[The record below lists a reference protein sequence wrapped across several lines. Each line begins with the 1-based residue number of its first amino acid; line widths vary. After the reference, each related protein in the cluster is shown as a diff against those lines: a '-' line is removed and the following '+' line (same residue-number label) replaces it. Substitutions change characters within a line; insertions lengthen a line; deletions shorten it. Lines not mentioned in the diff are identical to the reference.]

1 MKKHILFIFMILGV
15 AAFGQTDISVYGGY
29 QFGAKSYGYNGT
41 LRLKGA
47 ANYGVI
53 AEFGIAPDLM
63 VHVQW
68 MGSATQAT
76 LEGPL
81 FDYASTDVNV
91 NYYQIG
97 IIRPF
102 PVNEKVEAFG
112 NFTLGATQFA
122 MQEQIY
128 NDEWRFSITAGLG
141 AKIWLS
147 DKVGLRLQARLLAPI
162 NWGGLGFFCG
172 SGGCNTGVNA
182 GSSFISGD
190 VSGGL
195 VFRLKDM

>member
-1 MKKHILFIFMILGV
+1 MRKLTLFIFMIIGFTSFAQVDL
-15 AAFGQTDISVYGGY
+15 SVYGGY
-29 QFGAKSYGYNGT
+29 QFGSKTYGYNGT
-41 LRLKGA
+41 VRLKGA
-47 ANYGVI
+47 ANYG
-53 AEFGIAPDLM
+53 AMLEFGAAPDLM
-63 VHVQW
+63 IQIQW
-68 MGSATQAT
+68 MGSATQLT
-76 LEGPL
+76 LEGPIY
-81 FDYASTDVNV
+81 DYARTDVNV

-122 MQEQIY
+122 MQDQLY

-141 AKIWLS
+141 AKIWLT
-147 DKVGLRLQARLLAPI
+147 DKVGLRVQARLLAPI
-162 NWGGLGFFCG
+162 NWGGLYFGTGG
-172 SGGCNTGVNA
+172 SGANV
-182 GSSFISGD
+182 GSTFFSGD